1 MMPVKKCLSLI
12 EASCFM
18 DMSTDTLEDV
28 VMKNGLTISIIGRK
42 KYYLVRE
49 LEELIESKIIIKKV
63 K

>member
-1 MMPVKKCLSLI
+1 
-12 EASCFM
+12 M